1 MLSAPALK
9 LLGLCFYEVIN
20 GGKRREGQTEG
31 AGEQGQ
37 GQKKGHP
44 QRGQPSRLVFRR
56 RRDAVGQHPNHH
68 QEDNEDIHQALAP
81 NMLTLSM
88 P

>member
-9 LLGLCFYEVIN
+9 LLGLRFYGVIN
-20 GGKRREGQTEG
+20 GGKRRESQTEG
-31 AGEQGQ
+31 RDRGPGR
-37 GQKKGHP
+37 QKKGHP

-68 QEDNEDIHQALAP
+68 QEHNEDIHQRVAIAIRRW
-81 NMLTLSM
+81 SS
-88 P
+88 

>member
-9 LLGLCFYEVIN
+9 LSFLRFYGVIN

-31 AGEQGQ
+31 AESVARR
-37 GQKKGHP
+37 QKKGHP

-68 QEDNEDIHQALAP
+68 QEDNEDIH
-81 NMLTLSM
+81 
-88 P
+88 